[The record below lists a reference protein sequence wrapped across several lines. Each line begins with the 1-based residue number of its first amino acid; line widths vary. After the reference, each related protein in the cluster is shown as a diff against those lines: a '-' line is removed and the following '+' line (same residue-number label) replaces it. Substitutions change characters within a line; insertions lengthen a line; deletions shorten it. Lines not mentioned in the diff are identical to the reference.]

1 MEHPMIRR
9 TLLVTAALGASLL
22 GPSAASGATLFTLNG
37 HGWGHGIGMS
47 QYGALGYAQH
57 GWTHQQILEHYFTG
71 TTIGQLPAGTKER
84 VLLISSRPSIHL
96 SFAKAATGTDQ
107 DGTSR
112 SLPAGSY
119 RVDPGAVAGQLRLW
133 STARGKYVWKGI
145 VSQLTVAPHGGP
157 LKLDDA
163 VNGYIHDHW
172 WGDFRIAR
180 SGGSLSLVDVVGMER
195 YVSGVV
201 PCEVP
206 ASWLPAA
213 VQSQAVAAR
222 SYAAATAG
230 GGSFD
235 AYADTRSQM
244 YCPVERQV
252 AASDA
257 AVAATKHQVVKYGG
271 RVATTFFSSSSGGR
285 TSSISAS
292 WGGTNQPYLV
302 PVRDRYDGAGGLNPN
317 HTWARRVFS
326 PSGLGS
332 ALGVGSVS
340 SLDATIDGP
349 SQRVLSVLVHG
360 SGGDHSLTAGDVFS
374 RLGLRST
381 YFRILQVTL
390 AAPKSSTAGDA
401 YHLKGRLWPRP
412 NGAFR
417 LESKKGASGGWQ
429 RVMAPVTLDSTGRF
443 SILRRPVADVSYRLV
458 RKGASSP
465 TLRVRVHAALTLA
478 KKGGFH
484 GTMLPRLAGA
494 TVSLQRLAGGRWAG
508 VSTATVGAKGG
519 YRFPT
524 AVSQGS
530 WRAHFRR
537 DSDHSSGASA
547 TLVIPSARYASFR
560 GAHRDR

>member
-1 MEHPMIRR
+1 MIRR
-9 TLLVTAALGASLL
+9 TLLVIAALGASLL
-22 GPSAASGATLFTLNG
+22 GPATASGATLFTLNG

-57 GWTHQQILEHYFTG
+57 GWTHQQILQHYFTG
-71 TTIGQLPAGTKER
+71 TTIGQLPSGTKER

-96 SFAKAATGTDQ
+96 SFAQAATATDQ

-112 SLPAGSY
+112 SLPAGAY
-119 RVDPGAVAGQLRLW
+119 RVDPGVVAGQVRLW
-133 STARGKYVWKGI
+133 STASGRYVWRGI
-145 VSQLTVAPHGGP
+145 VSPLLVAPHGGP
-157 LKLDDA
+157 LQLDDA

-206 ASWLPAA
+206 ASWLPEA
-213 VQSQAVAAR
+213 VQAQAVAAR

-230 GGSFD
+230 GSTFD
-235 AYADTRSQM
+235 AFADTRSQM
-244 YCPVERQV
+244 YCPVERQ
-252 AASDA
+252 ATASDA

-271 RVATTFFSSSSGGR
+271 QVATTFFSSSSGGR
-285 TSSISAS
+285 TSSIAAS

-302 PVRDRYDGAGGLNPN
+302 PVRDRYDGANGLNPN
-317 HTWARRVFS
+317 HTWAPRVFS

-332 ALGVGSVS
+332 ALGVGGGVS
-340 SLDATIDGP
+340 SVDTTIDGA
-349 SQRVLSVLVHG
+349 SQRVLSVLVHAGG
-360 SGGDHSLTAGDVFS
+360 SDHSLTAGDVFS

-390 AAPKSSTAGDA
+390 AAPRSSVAGEA

-412 NGAFR
+412 QGAFK
-417 LESKKGASGGWQ
+417 LESKSGASGSWQ
-429 RVMAPVTLDSTGRF
+429 QVKAPVVLDSTGRF
-443 SILRRPVADVSYRLV
+443 SILRRPVADASYRLV

-465 TLRVRVHAALTLA
+465 VVHVRVHAALTLL

-494 TVSLQRLAGGRWAG
+494 TVTLERLTSGRWAG
-508 VSTATVGAKGG
+508 AGTATVGAKGG
-519 YRFPT
+519 YRFST
-524 AVSQGS
+524 AVTPGS

-537 DSDHSSGASA
+537 DSDHSSGLSA
-547 TLVIPSARYASFR
+547 TLVVPSARYPVIH

>member
-1 MEHPMIRR
+1 MEHTMIRR

-22 GPSAASGATLFTLNG
+22 GPGVASGATLYTLNG

-57 GWTHQQILEHYFTG
+57 GWTHQQILRHYFTG
-71 TTIGQLPAGTKER
+71 TTIGRLSSGTKER

-96 SFAKAATGTDQ
+96 SFTQAATGSDQ
-107 DGTSR
+107 AGTSR

-119 RVDPGAVAGQLRLW
+119 RVDPGTVAGQLRLW
-133 STARGKYVWKGI
+133 SRAGGKYVWKGI
-145 VSQLTVAPHGGP
+145 VSPLQVAPHGGP
-157 LKLDDA
+157 LQLDDS
-163 VNGYIHDHW
+163 VNGFIHDHW
-172 WGDFRIAR
+172 WGDFRIDR

-201 PCEVP
+201 PCEMP
-206 ASWLPAA
+206 ASWLPEA
-213 VQSQAVAAR
+213 VQAQAVAAR
-222 SYAAATAG
+222 SYAVATAG
-230 GGSFD
+230 GGTFD

-244 YCPVERQV
+244 YCPIEHQV

-271 RVATTFFSSSSGGR
+271 HVATTFFSSSSGGR
-285 TSSISAS
+285 TSSLAAS
-292 WGGTNQPYLV
+292 WGATNQPYLV

-317 HTWARRVFS
+317 HTWTPRVFS
-326 PSGLGS
+326 PSGLGK

-340 SLDATIDGP
+340 SLDTTIDGP
-349 SQRVLSVLVHG
+349 SQRVLSVLVHSG
-360 SGGDHSLTAGDVFS
+360 GGDHSLTAGDVFS

-390 AAPKSSTAGDA
+390 TAPKSSIAGDA

-412 NGAFR
+412 KGAFR
-417 LESKKGASGGWQ
+417 LESKKGASGSWRQ
-429 RVMAPVTLDSTGRF
+429 VTAPVVLDSTGRF
-443 SILRRPVADVSYRLV
+443 SIVRHSVADASYRLV

-465 TLRVRVHAALTLA
+465 TVRVRVHAALTLS

-484 GTMLPRLAGA
+484 GTMRPRLAGA
-494 TVSLQRLAGGRWAG
+494 TVTLERLTAGRWVSAG
-508 VSTATVGAKGG
+508 TATISPKGG
-519 YRFPT
+519 YRFST
-524 AVSQGS
+524 AVSSGS

-537 DSDHSSGASA
+537 DADHSSGASA
-547 TLVIPSARYASFR
+547 TLVVPSARYASAR
-560 GAHRDR
+560 GPHRDR

>member
-1 MEHPMIRR
+1 MEHTMIRR

-22 GPSAASGATLFTLNG
+22 APGAASGATLFTLGG

-57 GWTHQQILEHYFTG
+57 GWTHQQILQHYFTG

-96 SFAKAATGTDQ
+96 SFAQAATASDQ
-107 DGTSR
+107 GGTSR
-112 SLPAGSY
+112 SLAAGSY
-119 RVDPGAVAGQLRLW
+119 RVDPGVVAGQLRLW
-133 STARGKYVWKGI
+133 STAKGRYVWRGI
-145 VSQLTVAPHGGP
+145 VSPLLVAPHGGP
-157 LKLDDA
+157 LQLDDA

-206 ASWLPAA
+206 ASWLPEA

-230 GGSFD
+230 GGTFD
-235 AYADTRSQM
+235 AFADTRSQM

-252 AASDA
+252 AASNA

-271 RVATTFFSSSSGGR
+271 QVATTFFSSSSGGR

-317 HTWARRVFS
+317 HTWTPRVFS

-340 SLDATIDGP
+340 SLDTTIDGP

-360 SGGDHSLTAGDVFS
+360 AGGDHSLTAGDVFS

-390 AAPKSSTAGDA
+390 AAPKSSIAGDA

-412 NGAFR
+412 QGAFR
-417 LESKKGASGGWQ
+417 LESKSGATGSWQ
-429 RVMAPVTLDSTGRF
+429 QVMAPVVLDSTGRF
-443 SILRRPVADVSYRLV
+443 SILRRPVADAGYRLV
-458 RKGASSP
+458 REGARSP
-465 TLRVRVHAALTLA
+465 TVRVAVHAALTLS

-484 GTMLPRLAGA
+484 GSMLPRLAGA
-494 TVSLQRLAGGRWAG
+494 TVTLQRLNAGRWVSAG
-508 VSTATVGAKGG
+508 TATVGAKGG
-519 YRFPT
+519 YRFST
-524 AVSQGS
+524 AVSSGS

-537 DSDHSSGASA
+537 DADHSSGASP
-547 TLVIPSARYASFR
+547 TLVVPSARYASPR

>member
-1 MEHPMIRR
+1 MIRR

-22 GPSAASGATLFTLNG
+22 GPGVASGATLFTLSG

-57 GWTHQQILEHYFTG
+57 GWTHQQILQHYFTG
-71 TTIGQLPAGTKER
+71 TTIGRLPSGTKER

-96 SFAKAATGTDQ
+96 SFTQAATGSDQ
-107 DGTSR
+107 DRHQPLAAGRLLPRRPGHRRRSDCACGARRAASTSGR
-112 SLPAGSY
+112 ASSA
-119 RVDPGAVAGQLRLW
+119 RL
-133 STARGKYVWKGI
+133 
-145 VSQLTVAPHGGP
+145 QVAPHGGP
-157 LKLDDA
+157 LQLDDA
-163 VNGYIHDHW
+163 VNGFIHDHW
-172 WGDFRIAR
+172 WGDFRIDR

-201 PCEVP
+201 PCEMP
-206 ASWLPAA
+206 ASWLPEA
-213 VQSQAVAAR
+213 VQAQAVAAR
-222 SYAAATAG
+222 SYAVATAG
-230 GGSFD
+230 GGTFD

-244 YCPVERQV
+244 YCPVEHQV

-271 RVATTFFSSSSGGR
+271 QVATTFFSSSSGGR
-285 TSSISAS
+285 TSSIAAS
-292 WGGTNQPYLV
+292 WGSTNQPYLV
-302 PVRDRYDGAGGLNPN
+302 PVRDRYDGADGLNPN
-317 HTWARRVFS
+317 HTWAPRVFS
-326 PSGLGS
+326 PSALGS
-332 ALGVGSVS
+332 ALGVGGSVS
-340 SLDATIDGP
+340 SLDTTIDGP

-360 SGGDHSLTAGDVFS
+360 GGGDHSLTAGDVFS

-390 AAPKSSTAGDA
+390 VAPKSSTAGDA

-412 NGAFR
+412 KGAFR
-417 LESKKGASGGWQ
+417 LESKMRRVRQLAAGDGAGG
-429 RVMAPVTLDSTGRF
+429 AGLDRP
-443 SILRRPVADVSYRLV
+443 LLDQRRPVADASYRLV

-465 TLRVRVHAALTLA
+465 TVHVRVHAALTLS

-494 TVSLQRLAGGRWAG
+494 TVTLQRLSAGRWVSAG
-508 VSTATVGAKGG
+508 TATVGAKGG
-519 YRFPT
+519 YRFST
-524 AVSQGS
+524 AVTSGS

-547 TLVIPSARYASFR
+547 TLVVPSARYPSFR

>member
-1 MEHPMIRR
+1 MIRR
-9 TLLVTAALGASLL
+9 TLLVIAALAASLL
-22 GPSAASGATLFTLNG
+22 GPGAASGATLFTLSG

-57 GWTHQQILEHYFTG
+57 GWTHQQILQHYFTG
-71 TTIGQLPAGTKER
+71 TTIGQLPSGTKER

-96 SFAKAATGTDQ
+96 SFAQAATASDHE
-107 DGTSR
+107 GTSR
-112 SLPAGSY
+112 SLPAGAY
-119 RVDPGAVAGQLRLW
+119 RVDPGVVAGQLRLW
-133 STARGKYVWKGI
+133 SKASGKYVWKGI
-145 VSQLTVAPHGGP
+145 VSPLQVAPHGGP
-157 LKLDDA
+157 LRLDDA

-206 ASWLPAA
+206 ASWLPEA
-213 VQSQAVAAR
+213 VQAQAVAAR

-230 GGSFD
+230 GGTFD
-235 AYADTRSQM
+235 AFADTRSQM

-257 AVAATKHQVVKYGG
+257 AVAATKHQVVRYGG
-271 RVATTFFSSSSGGR
+271 QVATTFFSSSSGGR
-285 TSSISAS
+285 TSSLAAS
-292 WGGTNQPYLV
+292 WGSPNQPYLV

-317 HTWARRVFS
+317 HTWAPRHFS

-332 ALGVGSVS
+332 ALGVGGSVS
-340 SLDATIDGP
+340 SLDTTIDGP

-390 AAPKSSTAGDA
+390 VAPKSSIAGNG

-412 NGAFR
+412 QGAFR
-417 LESKKGASGGWQ
+417 LQSKMGASGSWQ
-429 RVMAPVTLDSTGRF
+429 QVMAPVVLDSTGRF
-443 SILRRPVADVSYRLV
+443 SITRRPVADASYRLV

-465 TLRVRVHAALTLA
+465 TVRVRVHAALTLS

-494 TVSLQRLAGGRWAG
+494 TVTLQRISGGRWVGAG
-508 VSTATVGAKGG
+508 TATVGAKGG
-519 YRFPT
+519 YRFST
-524 AVSQGS
+524 AVSHGS

-537 DSDHSSGASA
+537 DKDHSSGASP
-547 TLVIPSARYASFR
+547 TLVVPSARYASFR